1 LDNVKPVYVG
11 TKNKDKLRE
20 IEEILLGL
28 PIELRAL
35 PKDTP
40 DVDETGVS
48 LEENAK
54 QKALGYASLVRAP
67 VIADDTGLFVDAL
80 DGAPG
85 IKAARYAGEHATYA
99 DNRKKLTDALR
110 GVPQP
115 RRSARFKCVIALARP
130 GAVIGTF
137 EGHVEGQILESP
149 RGQGDFGYDPLFLVP
164 GLGKTLAELPPTEKN
179 KLSHRA
185 KALERAKPLL
195 LDLI

>member
-1 LDNVKPVYVG
+1 MKPVYVG
-11 TKNKDKLRE
+11 TKNRDKLRE

-28 PIELRAL
+28 PLELRAL
-35 PKDTP
+35 PADTP
-40 DVDETGVS
+40 SVDETGTS
-48 LEENAK
+48 LEENAR
-54 QKALGYASLVRAP
+54 QKALGYAAFVRAP

-85 IKAARYAGEHATYA
+85 LKAARYAGEHATYA
-99 DNRKKLTDALR
+99 DNRKKLTDAMR
-110 GVPQP
+110 GVPTP
-115 RRSARFKCVIALARP
+115 RRAARFKCVIAIARP
-130 GAVIGTF
+130 GTVLGTF
-137 EGHVEGQILESP
+137 EGHVEGQILEAP